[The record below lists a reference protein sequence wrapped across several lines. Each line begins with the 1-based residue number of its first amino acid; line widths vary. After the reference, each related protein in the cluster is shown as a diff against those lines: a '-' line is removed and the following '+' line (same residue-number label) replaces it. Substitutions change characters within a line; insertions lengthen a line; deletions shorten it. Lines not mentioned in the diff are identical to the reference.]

1 MLCFSVGFRCTK
13 WSGHWVWKRTL
24 GHASHVPLYDV
35 HSAAVPPFL
44 SPSSRLP
51 VSSSFILAPPLPYSA
66 SVARSSSSAPLG
78 TPPPL
83 WSRLPRSTFCSRWE
97 RDRNSRCTAECL
109 CCCWSCVPVCACMCE
124 RRAHVWMHSC
134 GAEERRVQV
143 KLRCYRMSA
152 DCRLDADVSHQ
163 HGRGSCLD
171 CWRGEG
177 AAAAPDCDCL
187 WTLLPP
193 PPPLS
198 PLFHWIRYLGY
209 LIIEPA
215 QGRRSS
221 GFAANSRR
229 RRRSLLRTDD
239 MLWEPVFKPLF
250 LFLVLLPS
258 SSSSDPTPRRVPVP
272 PCPWRFVGTRI
283 TQWPTTWTE
292 GFWTTA
298 VSWMR
303 SMWCL
308 MSSSSS
314 SHFLF
319 SSWVS
324 VAEKWEPQP
333 LHTPALTQRPHT
345 HAQVMCQHMDVLL
358 LAFHLLKK
366 LSDSISF
373 P

>member
-44 SPSSRLP
+44 SPSSRLS

-171 CWRGEG
+171 CWRGEE

-193 PPPLS
+193 LHPCLPSFTGSDIWDIWLSSQHKGGALRDLPRTAEDAVGRRLEQTTCSESLCLNLSFSFWSSSPPPHPPIRLPAES
-198 PLFHWIRYLGY
+198 RFHHVLGV
-209 LIIEPA
+209 
-215 QGRRSS
+215 
-221 GFAANSRR
+221 
-229 RRRSLLRTDD
+229 
-239 MLWEPVFKPLF
+239 LWE
-250 LFLVLLPS
+250 
-258 SSSSDPTPRRVPVP
+258 R
-272 PCPWRFVGTRI
+272 
-283 TQWPTTWTE
+283 E
-292 GFWTTA
+292 
-298 VSWMR
+298 
-303 SMWCL
+303 
-308 MSSSSS
+308 
-314 SHFLF
+314 
-319 SSWVS
+319 
-324 VAEKWEPQP
+324 
-333 LHTPALTQRPHT
+333 
-345 HAQVMCQHMDVLL
+345 
-358 LAFHLLKK
+358 
-366 LSDSISF
+366 
-373 P
+373 